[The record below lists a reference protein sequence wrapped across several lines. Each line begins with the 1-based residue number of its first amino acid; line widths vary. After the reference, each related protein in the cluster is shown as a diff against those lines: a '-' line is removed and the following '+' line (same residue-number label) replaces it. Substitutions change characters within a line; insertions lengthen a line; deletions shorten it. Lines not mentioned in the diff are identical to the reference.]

1 MLTHGVK
8 QNYVRL
14 LAAFTAEP
22 KDQKIAKQAIYLSI
36 YLSVYLSIYL
46 PTYLCILYICTYK
59 YCMKVVKNK

>member
-22 KDQKIAKQAIYLSI
+22 KDQKIAKQDIYLSI
-36 YLSVYLSIYL
+36 YLSI
-46 PTYLCILYICTYK
+46 YLCILYIY
-59 YCMKVVKNK
+59 VRINIV

>member
-14 LAAFTAEP
+14 LATFTAEP
-22 KDQKIAKQAIYLSI
+22 KDQKIAKQDIYLSI
-36 YLSVYLSIYL
+36 YLSMYSI
-46 PTYLCILYICTYK
+46 YICTYK